1 MRTAKISRDTKETK
15 IALELNLDGS
25 GEGVISTGIG
35 FFDHMLELLKKHAL
49 IDLTVKADGDLKVD
63 YHHTVEDVGLV
74 LGKALNEALGDR
86 KGIVRYGFA
95 SIPMDEALCETSLD
109 LGGRPFPSKAARTST
124 SARSTATRRTTS
136 ARGSSR
142 ASPVRFAR
150 QSPSIRTRRAFPRR
164 RESSDMVILPAID
177 LKDGKC
183 VRLRQGR
190 ADDVTVYGDDP
201 AAQARDWREQGGEE
215 LHVVDLDGA
224 FAGTPKHA
232 ETIAR
237 IIEAFGGPVE
247 VGGGLRSPESLRAVL
262 EAGATRAIIGSAALE
277 DPAFLSEAVEL
288 YGDKIAVGIDA
299 RDGFV
304 QTNGWVET
312 TKVKA
317 TELAAA
323 VAKAGVKTIIYT
335 DTATDGML
343 GGPNLTQMAAIC
355 DAAPT
360 CQITASGGV
369 SSPFDIE
376 NLKALERPNLRAA
389 IVGKA
394 LYDGRTTLKEIKRAA
409 L

>member
-1 MRTAKISRDTKETK
+1 MI
-15 IALELNLDGS
+15 
-25 GEGVISTGIG
+25 
-35 FFDHMLELLKKHAL
+35 
-49 IDLTVKADGDLKVD
+49 
-63 YHHTVEDVGLV
+63 
-74 LGKALNEALGDR
+74 
-86 KGIVRYGFA
+86 
-95 SIPMDEALCETSLD
+95 
-109 LGGRPFPSKAARTST
+109 
-124 SARSTATRRTTS
+124 
-136 ARGSSR
+136 
-142 ASPVRFAR
+142 
-150 QSPSIRTRRAFPRR
+150 
-164 RESSDMVILPAID
+164 ILPAID

-201 AAQARDWREQGGEE
+201 AAQAKDWADQGGQE

-232 ETIAR
+232 EVIRR

-247 VGGGLRSPESLRAVL
+247 VGGGIRTPEALNAVI

-277 DPAFLSEAVEL
+277 DPEFLTQALEL

-299 RDGFV
+299 RNGFV
-304 QTNGWVET
+304 QTKGWVET
-312 TKVKA
+312 TKTLA
-317 TELAAA
+317 TDLAAA
-323 VAKAGVKTIIYT
+323 VAKAGAKTIIYT

-369 SSPFDIE
+369 SSPFDVE

-394 LYDGRTTLKEIKRAA
+394 LYDGRTTLRDMNIAA
-409 L
+409 I